1 MIQVSKASTISK
13 HGRAGPGTGS
23 MGGRCSVCGDRATKV
38 TSSPCLVSVKAI
50 ELNILVPIQSVLDH
64 ILLFLSRILPKI
76 SGWQ

>member
-1 MIQVSKASTISK
+1 MIQVSKASNISK

-38 TSSPCLVSVKAI
+38 NTSPCLVSEESLK
-50 ELNILVPIQSVLDH
+50 LNILVSIQPVLDH
-64 ILLFLSRILPKI
+64 ILLFLSRILQKI